1 MATPADR
8 MHTAPG
14 LGARS
19 SNQQRGRG
27 VYEGKLESRKLESRP
42 TVTRL
47 SFPFMRRA
55 CGP

>member
-14 LGARS
+14 LSARS

-47 SFPFMRRA
+47 SFPLMRRA
-55 CGP
+55 CDP